1 MNQDLITWLEQPFN
15 NELLG
20 LGAVGLRK
28 KWAKTDCIAPH
39 IIALRCASLK
49 SCKLPPT
56 TYITE
61 SVTLCDVVE
70 QSKKGVDAV
79 QQCSDAKSVTN
90 QQVSPPSSQHV
101 VSKASL
107 RAFCPS
113 FFSGAE
119 TFLRF
124 LRRDSVWWPV
134 SDDRLGQHS
143 SPRFNLTQ
151 NIGKRGWLISEFL
164 IYLMMNLSILQLS
177 KNKFR
182 KTPYLRRWKV

>member
-1 MNQDLITWLEQPFN
+1 MSWLEEPFN
-15 NELLG
+15 NELLEP
-20 LGAVGLRK
+20 GAVGLRK
-28 KWAKTDCIAPH
+28 KCSKTFCIAPH
-39 IIALRCASLK
+39 RIELHCASLK
-49 SCKLPPT
+49 SWELPGLLHAT
-56 TYITE
+56 
-61 SVTLCDVVE
+61 V
-70 QSKKGVDAV
+70 
-79 QQCSDAKSVTN
+79 QCSDVKSVTN
-90 QQVSPPSSQHV
+90 QQVSQPSSQHV